1 VSALANSVPSRRRTI
16 RLPATWDVWVYW
28 ESGGCGDVSH
38 VRDLSTAGIFIET
51 PRRRSKGD
59 LVQVHFLVPEGQ
71 ISLDG
76 IVAQTAAAKG
86 LGLKYQAVAPK
97 AIYNLTSLLDRVRSE
112 SLAQFAPRRLVTRIT
127 GAVFR
132 AR

>member
-1 VSALANSVPSRRRTI
+1 M

-28 ESGGCGDVSH
+28 ECGGRGDVSH

-51 PRRRSKGD
+51 PRRRSKGE

-76 IVAQTAAAKG
+76 IVAQTEAAKG
-86 LGLKYQAVAPK
+86 LGLKYQTVA
-97 AIYNLTSLLDRVRSE
+97 ATDIANLTSLLDRVRSE
-112 SLAQFAPRRLVTRIT
+112 SRAQFAAGR
-127 GAVFR
+127 AVYEANEDSSR
-132 AR
+132 